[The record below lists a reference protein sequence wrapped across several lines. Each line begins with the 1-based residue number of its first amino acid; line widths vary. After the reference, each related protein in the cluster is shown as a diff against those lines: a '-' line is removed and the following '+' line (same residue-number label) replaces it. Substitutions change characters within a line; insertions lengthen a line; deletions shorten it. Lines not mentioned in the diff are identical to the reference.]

1 MSSPTS
7 PDNQSGPPAVN
18 IAPWEQA
25 FDRILSPLEDF
36 IHKQTTSSI
45 LLMLCTV
52 AALLLANS
60 PLGEHYLHSLHTP
73 VALSIGAWRFE
84 LGILH
89 WINEAL
95 MGAFF
100 LLVGLELK
108 RELLVGELAD
118 VRRAALPIVAAIG
131 GMVVPAGLYWLWNPE
146 GAAAAGW
153 GIPMATDIA
162 FAVGALSLLGKRIP
176 PALVT
181 FLIAL
186 AIVDDLGAVLVIA
199 LFYTEQ
205 LHLGALLVA
214 GAMTLLLVSLNLGGI
229 RRVQPYLLVGVLLW
243 CAMLSSGV
251 HATLAGVI
259 LAFTI
264 PIRPKYDPRHFISEV
279 RELAN
284 GMENSL
290 HWQRDIIHNEQLRS
304 QVITLENAVELVQ
317 APAQRLEQN
326 LHLPV
331 AFLVIP
337 LFALVNAAI
346 PVELARLGETLLH
359 PITTGVATGLVAG
372 KWLGVT
378 GASWL
383 AIRAGIAT
391 MPTGLTMRHVNGIG
405 LLAGI
410 GFTMSIFV
418 ADLAFTATPELL
430 LMAKTGILL
439 ASLFAGVAGYCWLRF
454 FCGCHTSANTEPDA
468 A

>member
-1 MSSPTS
+1 MSRQAQRDDVNTS
-7 PDNQSGPPAVN
+7 TAGVH

-25 FDRILSPLEDF
+25 FDRILSPLENF
-36 IHKQTTSSI
+36 IHNQTTSSM
-45 LLMLCTV
+45 LLMACTV
-52 AALLLANS
+52 IALGLANS
-60 PLGEHYLHSLHTP
+60 PPGEHYLHSLHTP
-73 VALSIGAWRFE
+73 VAIAVGGWRFE

-89 WINEAL
+89 WINEA
-95 MGAFF
+95 MMAFFF

-118 VRRAALPIVAAIG
+118 MRRAALPIVAAIG
-131 GMVVPAGLYWLWNPE
+131 GMVVPAALYLAWNPE
-146 GAAAAGW
+146 GVAHAGW

-162 FAVGALSLLGKRIP
+162 FAVGALSLLGRRIP

-205 LHLGALLVA
+205 LHTHALLVA
-214 GAMTLLLVSLNLGGI
+214 LALTMVLVSMNLGGI
-229 RRVQPYLLVGVLLW
+229 RRVLPYMLVGILLW

-264 PIRPKYDPRHFISEV
+264 PIRPKYNPQHFIREV
-279 RELAN
+279 RELA
-284 GMENSL
+284 GKMENSL
-290 HWQRDIIHNEQLRS
+290 RWNLDIVHNEQLRS
-304 QVITLENAVELVQ
+304 QVIALEHGVELVQ
-317 APAQRLEQN
+317 APAQRLEHN
-326 LHLPV
+326 LHIPV
-331 AFLVIP
+331 AFIVIP
-337 LFALVNAAI
+337 LFALANAAI
-346 PVELARLGETLLH
+346 PVDISTVGDTLTH
-359 PITTGVATGLVAG
+359 PVTLGVASGLVLG
-372 KWLGVT
+372 KWVGVA

-383 AIRAGIAT
+383 ALRAGLAS
-391 MPTGLTMRHVNGIG
+391 MPTGLTLRHIHGIG

-418 ADLAFTATPELL
+418 ADLAFTSEPHLL

-439 ASLFAGVAGYCWLRF
+439 ASLTSGLCGYCWLRF
-454 FCGCHTSANTEPDA
+454 GCRHR
-468 A
+468 